1 MAATI
6 IVTGAALAQPAMEVA
21 ERRGARLLTVAP
33 YTPPAEI
40 AALAVAEKA
49 DAIIV
54 RAAHVTEEVIA
65 ATPSLKVIVKHGI
78 GVDTIDL
85 ASATRHRIP
94 VLITHGANA
103 QSVAEHAFGLMF
115 AVARQS
121 AWLDS
126 RMRAG
131 HWDKATSFG
140 TELSGKSLGIVG
152 LGSIGSALIDLV
164 RPLRM
169 TLRGYDP
176 FLRGSLAG
184 VDIVSDLDALLR
196 ESDIVSLHI
205 PLTAENRNLFDARRL
220 GLMKRG
226 AVLIN
231 TARGGLVDHEA
242 LAAALASGALAGAGL
257 DCFPVEPRGGRARRR
272 ARGRAGARR
281 HRGQAFRPARQCQ
294 SGPRGRSLIVA
305 RGQSVAHRS
314 AAEPGSFPAD
324 RRASAEANTGMG
336 VEAARNVLASLDQPA
351 RAAS

>member
-6 IVTGAALAQPAMEVA
+6 IVTGAALAKPAMDAA
-21 ERRGARLLTVAP
+21 ERRGARIITVAP

-40 AALAVAEKA
+40 AALAAAEKA

-54 RAAHVTEEVIA
+54 RAAHVTEEVIGA
-65 ATPSLKVIVKHGI
+65 APSLKVIVKHGI

-103 QSVAEHAFGLMF
+103 QSVAEHAFGLIF

-121 AWLDS
+121 AWLDA

-140 TELSGKSLGIVG
+140 SELSGKSLGVVG
-152 LGSIGSALIDLV
+152 LGSIGSALIELV

-169 TLRGYDP
+169 TIRGYDP
-176 FLRGSLAG
+176 FFRGKLDG
-184 VDIVSDLDALLR
+184 VEIVADLDALLR

-226 AVLIN
+226 AILIN
-231 TARGGLVDHEA
+231 TARGGLIDHEA
-242 LAAALASGALAGAGL
+242 LAAALTSGALTGAGL
-257 DCFPVEPRGGRARRR
+257 DCFPVEPPKENPLSELKNVVMTPHI
-272 ARGRAGARR
+272 GANTRE
-281 HRGQAFRPARQCQ
+281 
-294 SGPRGRSLIVA
+294 
-305 RGQSVAHRS
+305 
-314 AAEPGSFPAD
+314 AAERVGV
-324 RRASAEANTGMG
+324 RAIEQALDFIEGKPFDPRAN
-336 VEAARNVLASLDQPA
+336 VNPDYAA
-351 RAAS
+351 AAA

>member
-6 IVTGAALAQPAMEVA
+6 IVTGSALAKPAMDAA
-21 ERRGARLLTVAP
+21 ERRGARIITLAP

-54 RAAHVTEEVIA
+54 RAAHV
-65 ATPSLKVIVKHGI
+65 KVIVKHGI

-126 RMRAG
+126 RMRGG
-131 HWDKATSFG
+131 HWDKAASFG
-140 TELSGKSLGIVG
+140 SELSGKALGVVG
-152 LGSIGSALIDLV
+152 LGSIGSALIELV

-169 TLRGYDP
+169 TIRGYDP
-176 FLRGSLAG
+176 FFRGKLDG
-184 VDIVSDLDALLR
+184 IDIVQDLDDLLGT
-196 ESDIVSLHI
+196 SDIVSLHI
-205 PLTAENRNLFDARRL
+205 PLTAENRNLFDSRRL

-226 AVLIN
+226 AILIN
-231 TARGGLVDHEA
+231 TARGGLIDHEA
-242 LAAALASGALAGAGL
+242 LAAALTSGALTGAGL
-257 DCFPVEPRGGRARRR
+257 DCFPVEPPKENPLTGLQNVVMTPHI
-272 ARGRAGARR
+272 GANTRE
-281 HRGQAFRPARQCQ
+281 
-294 SGPRGRSLIVA
+294 
-305 RGQSVAHRS
+305 
-314 AAEPGSFPAD
+314 AAERVGV
-324 RRASAEANTGMG
+324 RAIEQALDVIEGKPFDPRAN
-336 VEAARNVLASLDQPA
+336 VNPDYAAQ
-351 RAAS
+351 AA